1 MFCVRA
7 WRRTSAPPSSSP
19 AYRSELLPQL
29 VRAPRLASNFHLH
42 NDADNR
48 KFDCFGW
55 KVTLCN
61 FWGYYTKYYT
71 FIKNTY
77 KSLIYMGFLRAWLS
91 VNQWFSAQN
100 LGRCLGQFFSVTTRF
115 IAQSMTSFRCKN

>member
-1 MFCVRA
+1 MIKHRA
-7 WRRTSAPPSSSP
+7 
-19 AYRSELLPQL
+19 L
-29 VRAPRLASNFHLH
+29 RLTFHVQ
-42 NDADNR
+42 NVTTKR

-77 KSLIYMGFLRAWLS
+77 KSLIYKDFLRAWLS
-91 VNQWFSAQN
+91 VNP
-100 LGRCLGQFFSVTTRF
+100 
-115 IAQSMTSFRCKN
+115 